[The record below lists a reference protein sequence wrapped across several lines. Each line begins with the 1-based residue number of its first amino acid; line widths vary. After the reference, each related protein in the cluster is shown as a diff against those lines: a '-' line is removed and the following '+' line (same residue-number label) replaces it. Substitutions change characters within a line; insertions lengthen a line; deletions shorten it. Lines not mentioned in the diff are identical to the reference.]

1 MQHSLYHSLLRV
13 ATASLAL
20 VLLFDSG
27 FVLPVTKELSNN
39 TQLYLGNVVGVS
51 AGVEATELSLMTAEL
66 TKKEQELITREQ
78 EIKEREIKLDN
89 NPLGSQS
96 SDTSTFV
103 LSVILFILLTL
114 IVLNYALDFVRAN
127 KNQFKYTKDYAQ
139 NS

>member
-1 MQHSLYHSLLRV
+1 
-13 ATASLAL
+13 
-20 VLLFDSG
+20 
-27 FVLPVTKELSNN
+27 
-39 TQLYLGNVVGVS
+39 
-51 AGVEATELSLMTAEL
+51 
-66 TKKEQELITREQ
+66 LITREQ

>member
-1 MQHSLYHSLLRV
+1 MQNSLYHSLLRV